1 MVYLNNLLHK
11 IAIVRITELDSA
23 LRIMCF
29 NTLLNNIGSVA
40 MVSTW
45 SVYVTGILKFSTLWL
60 TVSGCAMA
68 AGMMIGSACCGTI
81 TDRLEPR
88 SVICASN
95 ICFGMCMALLC
106 FITDPAAITIL
117 LAMSGLSSSFYHP
130 ARSILIVRYTP
141 SDDIA
146 TTRSVTASYG
156 YLGTILGTFGSLLAL
171 SGNTRSWYIVAIAVN
186 AISSFLVSV
195 SALRLPRIRDHS
207 ENKSVRN
214 AFYWLRKSFNSIRNI
229 NFKMLHLNTQGAM
242 RDSRFIMT
250 CILMNIP
257 VLALYAFNTGMPVWL
272 VKFTAFPTVLVG
284 VHKAMVNLTGTILH
298 TVLTRKNATFLEGV
312 KDYECAALIQSLA
325 VVLVPVS
332 LFLSQYGYEIA
343 AIFVFCV
350 ITALLALTEIA
361 MNGAA
366 WTVSYALRRQGKQGE
381 YEASSNFI
389 DGAFGILYPYIT
401 TPLCSSFSMI
411 GWWIV
416 GSISAVGVIIMRL
429 FIKSPSTNNKKQM
442 G

>member
-95 ICFGMCMALLC
+95 ICFGMCMVLLC

-141 SDDIA
+141 SDDI
-146 TTRSVTASYG
+146 
-156 YLGTILGTFGSLLAL
+156 LLQHD
-171 SGNTRSWYIVAIAVN
+171 
-186 AISSFLVSV
+186 
-195 SALRLPRIRDHS
+195 RLPRHTVILARFL
-207 ENKSVRN
+207 VR
-214 AFYWLRKSFNSIRNI
+214 
-229 NFKMLHLNTQGAM
+229 
-242 RDSRFIMT
+242 
-250 CILMNIP
+250 
-257 VLALYAFNTGMPVWL
+257 LALCLHCRGIR
-272 VKFTAFPTVLVG
+272 VL
-284 VHKAMVNLTGTILH
+284 GT
-298 TVLTRKNATFLEGV
+298 
-312 KDYECAALIQSLA
+312 SL
-325 VVLVPVS
+325 P
-332 LFLSQYGYEIA
+332 
-343 AIFVFCV
+343 
-350 ITALLALTEIA
+350 LL
-361 MNGAA
+361 
-366 WTVSYALRRQGKQGE
+366 
-381 YEASSNFI
+381 
-389 DGAFGILYPYIT
+389 
-401 TPLCSSFSMI
+401 
-411 GWWIV
+411 
-416 GSISAVGVIIMRL
+416 
-429 FIKSPSTNNKKQM
+429 
-442 G
+442 